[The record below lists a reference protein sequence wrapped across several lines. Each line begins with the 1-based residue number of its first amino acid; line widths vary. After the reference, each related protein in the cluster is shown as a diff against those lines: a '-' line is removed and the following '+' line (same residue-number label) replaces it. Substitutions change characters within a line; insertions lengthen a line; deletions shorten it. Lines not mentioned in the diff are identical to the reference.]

1 MNYNNDMMVKNEK
14 LKRVGIDCRMI
25 NESGIGRYIFN
36 IILEIST
43 NKKSSQENIE
53 FYLFF
58 YDIKDSL
65 RLNLPKNFKIVE
77 APFLW
82 HSISEQTLFLQ
93 LLNSYNLD
101 MFHSPHPNMP
111 YLYSKK
117 FIITLHDLTML
128 QHKTGRASTYP
139 YLLYFLKWFIFKI
152 SLYYAVSKASK
163 IVTVSNYVKDQI
175 IKTFK
180 VSSEKVIVIYNGV
193 SDEIQEE
200 KNTAIQHKNLVQ
212 VGISKKFLFYVG
224 NAYPHKNLENLI
236 LAFELFNKKQEFLLV
251 LAGKED
257 FFYKR
262 LMKEYSNVKNIKF
275 LGKCSDNMLS
285 ILYSSCECFVYPSIS
300 EGFGI
305 QIVEALKCG
314 SKIAC
319 SNNTVFQEIAGE
331 YAVYFDPFS
340 VSDIQEKLN
349 IATSISRKDFF
360 SNFDKKFL
368 DKYSWKISALKH
380 LELYE
385 QD

>member
-1 MNYNNDMMVKNEK
+1 MGRNKK
-14 LKRVGIDCRMI
+14 IGIDCRMI
-25 NESGIGRYIFN
+25 KESGIGRYI
-36 IILEIST
+36 
-43 NKKSSQENIE
+43 EN
-53 FYLFF
+53 LV
-58 YDIKDSL
+58 
-65 RLNLPKNFKIVE
+65 LNLNDIDLQNNYVLFVRDLKSFNLKLNSNFEVVTADFAWHGLE
-77 APFLW
+77 EQFGFLKL
-82 HSISEQTLFLQ
+82 I
-93 LLNSYNLD
+93 NSYNLD
-101 MFHSPHPNMP
+101 LFHSPHPNMP
-111 YLYSKK
+111 YLYLRP
-117 FIITLHDLTML
+117 FIITIHDLTML
-128 QHKTGRASTYP
+128 KEKTGRASTYSYP
-139 YLLYFLKWFIFKI
+139 IYFLKWLVFKI
-152 SLYYAVSKASK
+152 MLSFAVYRAKK
-163 IVTVSNYVKDQI
+163 IITVSNFVRDQI
-175 IKTFK
+175 VSEFK
-180 VSSEKVIVIYNGV
+180 INQDKVKVIYNGV
-193 SDEIQEE
+193 SDSIVAVTNKEIINQV
-200 KNTAIQHKNLVQ
+200 KNKFGLTKP
-212 VGISKKFLFYVG
+212 FLFYVG

-236 LAFELFNKKQEFLLV
+236 LPFELFNKKQEFLLV